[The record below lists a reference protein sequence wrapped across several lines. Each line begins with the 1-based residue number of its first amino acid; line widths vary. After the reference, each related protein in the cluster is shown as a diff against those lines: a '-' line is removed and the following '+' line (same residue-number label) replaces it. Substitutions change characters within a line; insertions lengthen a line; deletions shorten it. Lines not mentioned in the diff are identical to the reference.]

1 MSVRL
6 ESFQYLPRGADGWGS
21 RLLHFGDMFT
31 AVQGPNGS
39 GKTPIMKGVI
49 QGLGHEVDL
58 PPDVLKHCQFAETK
72 LMVDGRPVTLTR
84 RLESDFE
91 ISVTEDQETR
101 IITSQA
107 EYARWFVGLFN
118 AEERLLTTKQNQS
131 TGLYATVLLPAL
143 WVDQDHGWTTDYW
156 TPANRNFIQDQR
168 QEVIRF
174 LLGLP
179 ARHPFRQRSEFDA
192 AKDDLEKIEKTIE
205 LQRFVVERL
214 RTNENLGD
222 NEEPRLTARQ
232 EQLGRDLDANS
243 EVIEAIRSTT
253 AFFDREIAA
262 QERQRNELVERYNL
276 LTARRGQL
284 SLVLAELD
292 GEEDILTAN
301 VQATDLLR
309 QFCGREECQMFATSE
324 RSFGR
329 SLLFLKDQIK
339 DLKTSDRDLGRDA
352 ESLARQVGELDDALA
367 AKRRQRQEAVA
378 SSPQAEAVGKLA
390 VLTKEFVDVE
400 LRLAKV
406 QQYAAEQKKFDRLL
420 DRREQAAA
428 AVAQFRPGRGKS
440 ASPIDDARQMLGDAM
455 QRWLAT
461 LGTENTKSAS
471 FDEDFV
477 LSVDGAKFA
486 TTTHQSGSTRTR
498 IVLAFHAT
506 LLEVALARGGNHP
519 GWLLFDAPKQHEL
532 SQTDFDAYTDNLAV
546 LAAKYPQRVQVVFSV
561 ADLKTQI
568 QAGDEVWLPRFTT
581 ADGKLRFLGSP
592 EQKASNDPIVVT

>member
-21 RLLHFGDMFT
+21 RLLHFGEMLT

-39 GKTPIMKGVI
+39 GKTPIMKGVL
-49 QGLGHEVDL
+49 QGLGHEVEL
-58 PPDVLKHCQFAETK
+58 PPDVLKRCQFAETK
-72 LMVDGRPVTLTR
+72 LLVEGRPVTLTR
-84 RLESDFE
+84 RLGSDFE
-91 ISVTEDQETR
+91 ITVTDGSDAPTFTR
-101 IITSQA
+101 EA
-107 EYARWFVGLFN
+107 EYAQWFVGLFN

-131 TGLYATVLLPAL
+131 SPMYATVLLPAL

-179 ARHPFRQRSEFDA
+179 ARHSFRQRSEFDA
-192 AKDDLEKIEKTIE
+192 AKHDLEKIEKTIE

-214 RTNENLGD
+214 QTNENLGD
-222 NEEPRLTARQ
+222 NEEPRLTARRD
-232 EQLGRDLDANS
+232 QLRTDLDANS
-243 EVIEAIRSTT
+243 EVIEAIRSAT
-253 AFFDREIAA
+253 AFFDREIAVL
-262 QERQRNELVERYNL
+262 ETQRNELVERHNG

-309 QFCGREECQMFATSE
+309 QFCGRDECQMFATSE

-352 ESLARQVGELDDALA
+352 ESLEQQITAFDDALSV
-367 AKRRQRQEAVA
+367 KRRQRQEAVT
-378 SSPQAEAVGKLA
+378 SSPQAEVIGKLA
-390 VLTKEFVDVE
+390 ALTKEIVDVE

-406 QQYAAEQKKFDRLL
+406 QQYEAEKKKFDRLL

-455 QRWLAT
+455 QRWLVT
-461 LGTENTKSAS
+461 LGTENTRSAS
-471 FDEDFV
+471 FDEDFI
-477 LSVDGAKFA
+477 LYVDGAKFA

-498 IVLAFHAT
+498 IVLAFHAA

-532 SQTDFDAYTDNLAV
+532 SQSDFDAYTDNLAV
-546 LAAKYPQRVQVVFSV
+546 LAAKYPQRVQMVFSV

-581 ADGKLRFLGSP
+581 AEGKPRFLGALDQEP
-592 EQKASNDPIVVT
+592 NDNPILIS